1 MSAYDA
7 TVATRREEFGPD
19 PSRDQSAAQDART
32 LLILGAA
39 GDLASRLL
47 LPGLG
52 GLIAAGGVKD
62 IQLVGSGRVDM
73 DQESW
78 RRRVAESFRA
88 GGAAGPA
95 VETAIRG
102 SRYARADSADAG
114 DLHALIE
121 GCEPPVVI
129 YFALPPAVTEL
140 VCRILRDIGVPAGT
154 RLAMEKPFG
163 HDAAS
168 AAALNELLTSLV
180 PEDDVF
186 RVDHF
191 LGFSTI
197 LNNIGLRFAN
207 RIFEPVLNSEH
218 VAKVQITFDESLG
231 LEGRAG
237 YYERAGALVDM
248 IQSHLLQVLALVAM
262 EAPSTIGGPDLGSAR
277 AQVLRATH
285 VWNDDPV
292 RFSRRARYSAGSIG
306 GRELPAYANE
316 TGVDPDRKTET
327 FAEIVVAVDT
337 WRWAGVPFH
346 LRSGKAIGD
355 PKTEVL
361 IQFKDP
367 PRLPAGLTGY
377 EGPNRLRFGIAPGA
391 GRLYLEVNI
400 NGPGDPVELD
410 RATFDAA
417 FGAGALHEYGETL
430 RRILA
435 GDPTLAVRGNVA
447 VDCWRIV
454 EPVLDAWRRDE
465 VPLTE
470 YAAGGAGPEE
480 EWTDGA
486 I

>member
-1 MSAYDA
+1 M
-7 TVATRREEFGPD
+7 GG
-19 PSRDQSAAQDART
+19 ART
-32 LLILGAA
+32 LLILGAS

-47 LPGLG
+47 LPGVG
-52 GLIAAGGVKD
+52 GLVAAGGVKD
-62 IQLVGSGRVDM
+62 LQLVGSGRVDM

-78 RRRVAESFRA
+78 RRRVANSFAA

-95 VETAIRG
+95 VETVIEE
-102 SRYARADSADAG
+102 SRYVRADTAEAAD
-114 DLHALIE
+114 LRALLE
-121 GCEPPVVI
+121 SCEPPVVI
-129 YFALPPAVTEL
+129 YFALPPAITER
-140 VCRILRDIGVPAGT
+140 VCRILRDIGVPDGT
-154 RLAMEKPFG
+154 RFAIEKPFG

-168 AAALNELLTSLV
+168 AAALNELITSIV
-180 PEDDVF
+180 REDQIH

-197 LNNIGLRFAN
+197 LNIVGLRFAN
-207 RIFEPVLNSEH
+207 RIFEPVLNADH

-237 YYERAGALVDM
+237 YYEGAGALVDM

-262 EAPSTIGGPDLGSAR
+262 EAPSTLDAPDLRGAG

-285 VWNDDPV
+285 VWKDDPV
-292 RFSRRARYSAGSIG
+292 RFSRRARYSAGSVDG
-306 GRELPAYANE
+306 HELPAYAAE

-355 PKTEVL
+355 PKAEVL
-361 IQFKDP
+361 IEFKDP
-367 PRLPAGLTGY
+367 PRLPAGFTGY
-377 EGPNRLRFGIAPGA
+377 EGPDRLRFGIAPGA
-391 GRLYLEVNI
+391 GRILLEVNI
-400 NGPGDPVELD
+400 NGPGDPAELD
-410 RATFDAA
+410 RTTFEAE

-430 RRILA
+430 KRILA
-435 GDPTLAVRGNVA
+435 GDPTLTVRGDVA
-447 VDCWRIV
+447 VDGWRIV

-470 YAAGGAGPEE
+470 YSAGGAGPEE
-480 EWTDGA
+480 GWTDGSL
-486 I
+486 